1 MSPDRDMSE
10 TEEKRTYWFVEPWAH
25 VDEYPHFVPPH
36 PDTPIKWV
44 DSWDWDNY
52 KHKYEK
58 PDIYGPRPKGG
69 ISPDD
74 YPPQY
79 RP

>member
-1 MSPDRDMSE
+1 MSE
-10 TEEKRTYWFVEPWAH
+10 TEEKRTYWFAEPWAH
-25 VDEYPHFVPPH
+25 MDEYPHFVPPH
-36 PDTPIKWV
+36 PDTPIEWV

-52 KHKYEK
+52 KHKYER

-69 ISPDD
+69 IWPPDD